1 MGIIFQICCGII
13 TVLAY
18 IFGTTYEEMNTYLF
32 IYAQPAILLLS
43 FGVVIGVVLFKLV
56 RRFSFLKTFLL
67 FLFGFLGL
75 GYLAPTLYVWKRYS
89 TFSAHDACVLAYDD
103 LAYLG
108 EITSL
113 GYVGINLFLFI
124 ILFLAI
130 LGFNMISA
138 FAIKKFVV

>member
-1 MGIIFQICCGII
+1 MIILYICIFKNKQMGIIFQICCGII

-75 GYLAPTLYVWKRYS
+75 GYLAQHCTCGSVIQPFPRTMLVY
-89 TFSAHDACVLAYDD
+89 
-103 LAYLG
+103 
-108 EITSL
+108 
-113 GYVGINLFLFI
+113 
-124 ILFLAI
+124 
-130 LGFNMISA
+130 
-138 FAIKKFVV
+138 